1 MIGGA
6 LFKVALKSPLLWACL
21 LALALG
27 GAFKVRSWQLENA
40 REDLA
45 ELQDSHDSL
54 KADYGRARAELT
66 GALAAN
72 VTYAMAEQ
80 RRREEA
86 AVFAAEQARIQA
98 ELRALLAVTRRQRD
112 DADRTFKAF
121 VAQFDAA
128 PESCH
133 VATRQM
139 EAACAALSD
148 Y

>member
-1 MIGGA
+1 MSA
-6 LFKVALKSPLLWACL
+6 LFKMPLVWACL
-21 LALALG
+21 LIVALG
-27 GAFKVRSWQLENA
+27 GALKIRGAQLETEREA
-40 REDLA
+40 RATCDLSLEGEKA
-45 ELQDSHDSL
+45 EH
-54 KADYGRARAELT
+54 GRARGELRR
-66 GALAAN
+66 ALVAN
-72 VTYAMAEQ
+72 VNYGMAEE

-86 AVFAAEQARIQA
+86 QAFAAEQARIQA
-98 ELRALLAVTRRQRD
+98 ELRGLLAVSRRERD

-133 VATRQM
+133 IATRQM